1 MIKIATKETIKR
13 RTIADMKSLGVH
25 KKEYNR
31 LVDIYSELVH
41 QYIELTGKFKKSGY
55 KYKVSTVQGGS
66 KKAPIIATLET
77 LRKDILLYS
86 DRLCLNPK
94 SLETVT
100 AETVKKSK
108 LAMILSDIE

>member
-1 MIKIATKETIKR
+1 MATKETIKR

-31 LVDIYSELVH
+31 LIDIYSELVH
-41 QYIELTGKFKKSGY
+41 QYIKLTVEFKENGY
-55 KYKVSTVQGGS
+55 KYEVATSQGGS
-66 KKAPIIATLET
+66 KKAPIIVTLET

-100 AETVKKSK
+100 AETPKKSK
-108 LAMILSDIE
+108 LAVILSDAE